1 MFSWLGWLLAVALGA
16 ALTLLALQN
25 AQPVALHAYGY
36 ELEGVPL
43 YGVLLMAAVL
53 GAAPLALGGLL
64 QSLRTQLQMRRLRKQ
79 ITERDARLTELEGQ
93 VLQHRA
99 NG

>member
-1 MFSWLGWLLAVALGA
+1 MFSWFGWLLAIALGA
-16 ALTLLALQN
+16 GMTLLALQN
-25 AQPVALHAYGY
+25 AQPVSLHAYGY
-36 ELEGVPL
+36 ELEGIPL

-64 QSLRTQLQMRRLRKQ
+64 QSLRTRLQLRRLRKQ
-79 ITERDARLTELEGQ
+79 LAERDARLSDLEAQ

-99 NG
+99 SG